1 MGNIGVELFKNVP
14 FLTKENYESVLPY
27 KSEGANEKYFEDLQA
42 CAAVLKE
49 KYKGKVN
56 GLWFVRIPAVD
67 GGVQTIVRTTEK
79 FGTVERNALA
89 ADTFD
94 FCCDELGYIIQ
105 NDSTDGLRSVP
116 IDEWVAE
123 GQVFAV
129 FDLERT

>member
-1 MGNIGVELFKNVP
+1 MGNNGVEIFKNVP
-14 FLTKENYESVLPY
+14 FLTKENFESVLPY
-27 KSEGANEKYFEDLQA
+27 NSEGANERYFEDLQQ
-42 CAAVLKE
+42 CASVLKE
-49 KYKGKVN
+49 KYNGRVN
-56 GLWFVRIPAVD
+56 GLWFIRVPAVD

-79 FGTVERNALA
+79 FEAVERNTLA
-89 ADTFD
+89 ADVFD

-116 IDEWVAE
+116 IDEWVEE